1 MKIISSDSK
10 GQLHLLMVNEGA
22 AELQRVASWPAHH
35 FEAWIAAF
43 NYWHTELV
51 YSGELDLCIVIS
63 DADLL
68 KTGRGEA
75 GARPQPWCRI
85 CEALGLSVEGTS
97 SGQHLWLPHIPLL

>member
-22 AELQRVASWPAHH
+22 AELQLVASWPAHH

-43 NYWHTELV
+43 NYWRTELV
-51 YSGELDLCIVIS
+51 YSGELDLGIVIS
-63 DADLL
+63 DEDLL
-68 KTGRGEA
+68 KTGRGED
-75 GARPQPWCRI
+75 GARPKLWFRI

-97 SGQHLWLPHIPLL
+97 SGQQLWLPHIPLL